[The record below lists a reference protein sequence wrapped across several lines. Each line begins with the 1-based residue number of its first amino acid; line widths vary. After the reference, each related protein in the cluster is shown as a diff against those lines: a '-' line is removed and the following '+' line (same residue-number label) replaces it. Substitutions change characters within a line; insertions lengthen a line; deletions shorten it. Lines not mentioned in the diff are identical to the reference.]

1 MKLFIEEPTQNKFV
15 FLMYKDGDP
24 VAVNYKY
31 GFGRTAKDALT
42 YIGNKY
48 FTKTDPITEAKVVK
62 LKQLSVSYFV
72 LTDFELGRKIT
83 KMDMEDF
90 LEQYGS
96 KQILDLWNET
106 ESI

>member
-1 MKLFIEEPTQNKFV
+1 
-15 FLMYKDGDP
+15 MYKDGDKIP
-24 VAVNYKY
+24 VNYKY
-31 GFGRTAKDALT
+31 GFGKTPKDALK
-42 YIGNKY
+42 YIGDKY
-48 FTKTDPITEAKVVK
+48 FSRTDPITKSKVVK
-62 LKQLSVSYFV
+62 LKELSVSYFV
-72 LTDFELGRKIT
+72 LTDFELGRKII